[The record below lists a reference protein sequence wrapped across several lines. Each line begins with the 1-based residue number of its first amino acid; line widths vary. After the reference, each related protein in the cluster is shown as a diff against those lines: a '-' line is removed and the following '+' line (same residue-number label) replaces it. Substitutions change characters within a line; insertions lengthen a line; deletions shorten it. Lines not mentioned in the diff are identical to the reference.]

1 MMSSLAADAQ
11 EDGTEARSTSSSP
24 SSRRMRTSQNVVPAA
39 SPRLHVLSRHYG
51 LIELPLAPWPPA
63 SPTRSGGWPPF
74 TLKEMEMTPDPAINA
89 FNVRQCVISSLP
101 SSGSSVTKLDDA
113 TMDVDLEFKVTR
125 AAESYSKY
133 GCCRLGRLIKRR
145 SRCCL
150 TPHLPDA
157 APLQLAASIEIMRKK
172 EERWKDGEERRLEE
186 EDIVFDMCFPGGSH
200 FIFLT

>member
-74 TLKEMEMTPDPAINA
+74 TLKEMEMTPDPAIDA
-89 FNVRQCVISSLP
+89 FNVRVS
-101 SSGSSVTKLDDA
+101 
-113 TMDVDLEFKVTR
+113 
-125 AAESYSKY
+125 
-133 GCCRLGRLIKRR
+133 
-145 SRCCL
+145 
-150 TPHLPDA
+150 
-157 APLQLAASIEIMRKK
+157 
-172 EERWKDGEERRLEE
+172 
-186 EDIVFDMCFPGGSH
+186 
-200 FIFLT
+200 